1 MRKPWLNL
9 ALAMILAPG
18 CWLFA
23 ACGNNEGCVSGAT
36 GNSFGGIGGCVA
48 GGSVSGQLTF
58 DVVGDVGTRF
68 NATISDKDASYN
80 IVGNVPL
87 SVVLVNS
94 HPPIKMSATKTTND
108 SSLLSLNLVLGIS
121 LVQVASTSAPFGTIF
136 VQTNPLPKL
145 GPPAAPDVRFFVSA
159 PLGET
164 FETLVEDTQTGF
176 DINST
181 VPSLILYES
190 PQGKVDGQFIQD
202 ENQGV
207 FEIDLIVNGTVVAD
221 TAGSPNISLRQP

>member
-1 MRKPWLNL
+1 MRKTWLNF
-9 ALAMILAPG
+9 ALAVALAPG

-23 ACGNNEGCVSGAT
+23 ACGNNTGCVSGAT

-58 DVVGDVGTRF
+58 DIVGDVDTPF

-80 IVGNVPL
+80 VVGKVPL

-94 HPPIKMSATKTTND
+94 HPPIKMSATKTSND

-121 LVQVASTSAPFGTIF
+121 LVQVSSTSAPFGTIF

-145 GPPAAPDVRFFVSA
+145 GPPASPDVR
-159 PLGET
+159 
-164 FETLVEDTQTGF
+164 
-176 DINST
+176 
-181 VPSLILYES
+181 
-190 PQGKVDGQFIQD
+190 
-202 ENQGV
+202 
-207 FEIDLIVNGTVVAD
+207 
-221 TAGSPNISLRQP
+221 